1 MKQFITKLLKWFAGS
16 ADNMPNG
23 ASSKKLSAF
32 WALVILAT
40 IPLITWTVWAY
51 RNDNWGHLEY
61 VLTSALVF
69 CATAL
74 GINSNEKI
82 KGKANITDNEKPTV

>member
-1 MKQFITKLLKWFAGS
+1 MKDNFIKWLRGS

-32 WALVILAT
+32 WALVILVT

-51 RNDNWGHLEY
+51 KNNNWEHLQY

-74 GINSNEKI
+74 GINSNEKL
-82 KGKANITDNEKPTV
+82 KGKANITDENSPT

>member
-1 MKQFITKLLKWFAGS
+1 MKQFILKAFTWFAGS

-51 RNDNWGHLEY
+51 KNDNWGHLEY

-82 KGKANITDNEKPTV
+82 KGKANITDENKPA

>member
-82 KGKANITDNEKPTV
+82 KGKANITDENKPA

>member
-82 KGKANITDNEKPTV
+82 KGKANITDENKPT

>member
-1 MKQFITKLLKWFAGS
+1 MNQYILKILKWFAGS

-51 RNDNWGHLEY
+51 KNDNWGHLEY

-82 KGKANITDNEKPTV
+82 KGKANITDENKPA

>member
-51 RNDNWGHLEY
+51 KNDNWGHLEY

-82 KGKANITDNEKPTV
+82 KGKANITDENKPA

>member
-51 RNDNWGHLEY
+51 KNDNWGHLEY

-82 KGKANITDNEKPTV
+82 KGKANVTDENKPA